1 MSSSESVRPQAVVFD
16 LGKVLLDFDYRI
28 AARALAPQSRF
39 GAEKFKLVLDQSP
52 LLHRYE
58 SGEISTAE
66 FFTEVCQ
73 LTGYHGSP
81 AEFRAAFGDIFAE
94 ILPMIELQR
103 KLHTR
108 DVPTFIFSNTNE
120 IAVRHVRRRFPFF
133 SGFTGYIF
141 SHEVG
146 CMKPGAKI
154 YEAIEAI
161 TGKTGADLLYLDD
174 RSENIAAGAAR
185 GWQTILHHNPAVTVP
200 EVWRRLNPCA

>member
-1 MSSSESVRPQAVVFD
+1 MSAPESVRPQAVVFD

-28 AARALAPQSRF
+28 AARTLAPQSRF
-39 GAEKFKLVLDQSP
+39 GAEQFKLVLDQSP

-58 SGEISTAE
+58 SGEINTLE
-66 FFTEVCQ
+66 FFGEVCQ
-73 LTGYHGSP
+73 LTGYHGSL

-94 ILPMIELQR
+94 ILPMVELQR
-103 KLHTR
+103 QLR
-108 DVPTFIFSNTNE
+108 ERSIPTFIFSNTNE
-120 IAVRHVRRRFPFF
+120 IAVGHVRQRFPFF

-154 YEAIEAI
+154 YEAIETI

-174 RSENIAAGAAR
+174 RTENIDAGAAR
-185 GWQTILHHNPAVTVP
+185 GWQTILHHDPAITVP
-200 EVWRRLNPCA
+200 EVWRRLA